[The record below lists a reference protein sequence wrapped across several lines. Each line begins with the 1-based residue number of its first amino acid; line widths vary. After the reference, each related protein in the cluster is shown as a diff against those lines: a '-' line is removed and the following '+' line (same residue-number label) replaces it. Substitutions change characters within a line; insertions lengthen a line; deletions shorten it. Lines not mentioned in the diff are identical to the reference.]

1 MVNAVVNQQSWYVAH
16 TKARQEQLALDNLQR
31 QNFVVY
37 MPRYKRL
44 KRVRDQQEMQFEPMF
59 PRYIFVQP
67 SSDQQSL
74 APIRSTLGVTNIV
87 RFGNIPA
94 IVPAQVMERIR
105 TFEAERNNLG
115 VQQISP
121 FKEGVQVRVASG
133 PFAGLEGL
141 ISDVSNQRVVVL
153 MQLLTKETRVS
164 LSPHQ
169 LEVV

>member
-1 MVNAVVNQQSWYVAH
+1 MEELSNQLPWYVVH
-16 TKARQEQLALDNLQR
+16 TKARQEQLALENLVR
-31 QNFVVY
+31 QNYVVY
-37 MPRYKRL
+37 LPRYKRL
-44 KRVRDQQEMQFEPMF
+44 KRARDQQEMQWEPMF

-67 SSDQQSL
+67 SHNDQSL

-94 IVPAQVMERIR
+94 VVPVDVMERIR
-105 TFEAERNNLG
+105 TFEAERNNLN

-121 FKEGVQVRVASG
+121 FKEGVQVRVATG

-164 LSPHQ
+164 VSPHQ
-169 LEVV
+169 LEVI